1 MKLPTV
7 SIVLPTFNRLRYL
20 PDTIAS
26 IFAQTFVDWE
36 LLITDDGSDAA
47 TKAYLE
53 TLGEVPRVR
62 FIPLSHTGRPAVVRN
77 RAVREALG
85 KYIAFM
91 DSDDIWLPSKLDRQI
106 KVMQAQPSNRWCH
119 TQFELVDERGHTR
132 HMAAAQGWILNPLL
146 EAKTVIA
153 LPSVMVS
160 RRLLESVG
168 GFDESLTM
176 CEDYDLWLRLAA
188 VTRIVAI
195 HEPLTRVRRHNAHYG
210 NPRIAL
216 GDGLRVLDK
225 ALASNLGA
233 RSRKIARRAHS
244 IYSAMLAKH
253 YAGTGL
259 RVESLGLLLKTAPAA
274 WRHPHWWRIAFAAAV
289 SATMP
294 RARLWRQRFPIRAA
308 SKRAQ

>member
-1 MKLPTV
+1 MPTV
-7 SIVLPTFNRLRYL
+7 SIVLPTFNRLRYI

-47 TKAYLE
+47 TRAYLE

-77 RAVREALG
+77 KAIREASG
-85 KYIAFM
+85 EYIAFM
-91 DSDDIWLPSKLDRQI
+91 DSDDIWVPSKLDTQI
-106 KVMQAQPSNRWCH
+106 KAMQAQPSNRWCH
-119 TQFELVDERGHTR
+119 TQFVLVDERGETR
-132 HMAAAQGWILNPLL
+132 QMAAADGWILNPLL

-153 LPSVMVS
+153 LPSVLVS
-160 RRLLESVG
+160 RQLLASVG

-195 HEPLTRVRRHNAHYG
+195 HEPLTRIRRHTAHYG
-210 NPRIAL
+210 NPCIAL
-216 GDGLRVLDK
+216 GDGLRVLEK

-233 RSRKIARRAHS
+233 HSRKIARRAHAT
-244 IYSAMLAKH
+244 YSAMLAKR
-253 YAGTGL
+253 YAVIGRRL
-259 RVESLGLLLKTAPAA
+259 ESLGLLLKTAPAA
-274 WRHPHWWRIAFAAAV
+274 WRYPRWWRIALAAAV
-289 SATMP
+289 SASIP
-294 RARLWRQRFPIRAA
+294 RARHWRQRYQLRTAP
-308 SKRAQ
+308 KRVQ